1 MVRVEDIAYVV
12 DENLLSLG
20 NGMVAVRRDT
30 ARFSRPPV
38 EELLPRGIDD
48 VDWIPIVGD
57 RGWVMITNDRHLRTR
72 PAEAA
77 LAITHRLKVVHLHG
91 RIGSSPAWDQLMR
104 VSTRWPDIEAQQMQR
119 GPWWLS
125 LRVGPPK
132 LLPFDP
138 GAVEPRR

>member
-1 MVRVEDIAYVV
+1 MVQVEDVVYVV

-30 ARFSRPPV
+30 ARFSRPPI

-72 PAEAA
+72 PTEAT
-77 LAITHRLKVVHLHG
+77 LAIAHKLKVVHLHG
-91 RIGSSPAWDQLMR
+91 KIGNSPAWDQLIR
-104 VSTRWPDIEAQQMQR
+104 VATRWTDIAARQAKD

-125 LRVGPPK
+125 LRTGPPK
-132 LLPFDP
+132 LMQFAP